1 MKYFKH
7 DLTAIDDDKMFEL
20 IDTHGMQ
27 GYGIWWA
34 LLEKLYSAED
44 NGFQIE
50 ATETWFK
57 RISKQFNLTDW
68 RTLIRILDTIA
79 GLGLINAQLWDEH
92 IIHAP
97 GIAKRADQY
106 IRAKQAAAERKQ
118 KQREREKEAMSRVT
132 HAVQAP
138 SHKPVTTNT
147 DPDPDPDLY
156 TNTDQESGTDAPPAR
171 TQPRDP
177 SNRGTKRGRE
187 SAQQVY
193 ESLMDRSG
201 FESFWVWYKKQICA
215 IAGSSEG
222 DKSKAGLAW
231 RDLEQDNFRGIGRD
245 GFRQACKTYKDR
257 AIAAKGI
264 GIPHAERFLS
274 GGELREP
281 RWLVLHLEHNVDGDP
296 NFLDGVCDEDDLQD
310 LSKAIGSELSR
321 LGWRGVIPD
330 DWRNQ
335 SGIPAQVV
343 SDLDARQ
350 ANAYLQYL
358 RGQDARVEK

>member
-1 MKYFKH
+1 MKWFRLYHEFVDDPKIAMMSDSDQLLWIKALCLASDSRVRGAILLSDEEICWKLRCTSETWKH
-7 DLTAIDDDKMFEL
+7 AIDKFRAKGMIEHNLNGAGYVITNWDKRQFES
-20 IDTHGMQ
+20 DC
-27 GYGIWWA
+27 
-34 LLEKLYSAED
+34 SAERVRSYRAKRMSKPEQD
-44 NGFQIE
+44 PTAMDREVTVTTVKRLCNV
-50 ATETWFK
+50 TETP
-57 RISKQFNLTDW
+57 SDTD
-68 RTLIRILDTIA
+68 
-79 GLGLINAQLWDEH
+79 
-92 IIHAP
+92 
-97 GIAKRADQY
+97 
-106 IRAKQAAAERKQ
+106 
-118 KQREREKEAMSRVT
+118 
-132 HAVQAP
+132 
-138 SHKPVTTNT
+138 T
-147 DPDPDPDLY
+147 D

-171 TQPRDP
+171 PQPRDP
-177 SNRGTKRGRE
+177 SNRSTKRGRE

-310 LSKAIGSELSR
+310 LSKAIGSELAR

-350 ANAYLQYL
+350 AKAYLQYL